1 MLRSL
6 ATASRRT
13 LLASRQHGLPALSAA
28 APIRSDTTST
38 TGCNHNV
45 SPAAVAPFSSK
56 ASGGGGGIRGW
67 MTDRSER
74 KEKERYMEQMER
86 LSEMDVFTME
96 NYKEELKRGL
106 SGFAA
111 NISFMQS
118 KEVKMAKEV
127 MDVVDK
133 FIDVLGPQATAE
145 DLIEMDRLQ
154 RLKVATA
161 ANKTLEEISIMV
173 SQITN
178 MDVMQKALRKRRK
191 EGKPIPKDQEAMQ
204 AAIKKDAMAVLSKS
218 QMELLRGRQEDAA
231 RRMARKRRR

>member
-1 MLRSL
+1 MMERS
-6 ATASRRT
+6 
-13 LLASRQHGLPALSAA
+13 
-28 APIRSDTTST
+28 
-38 TGCNHNV
+38 
-45 SPAAVAPFSSK
+45 K
-56 ASGGGGGIRGW
+56 
-67 MTDRSER
+67 R

-127 MDVVDK
+127 MEVVDK
-133 FIDVLGPQATAE
+133 FIDVLGPRATAE

-178 MDVMQKALRKRRK
+178 MDVMQKALRKRRL

-204 AAIKKDAMAVLSKS
+204 AAIKKDAMQVLSKS
-218 QMELLRGRQEDAA
+218 QMELLRSRQEDAA